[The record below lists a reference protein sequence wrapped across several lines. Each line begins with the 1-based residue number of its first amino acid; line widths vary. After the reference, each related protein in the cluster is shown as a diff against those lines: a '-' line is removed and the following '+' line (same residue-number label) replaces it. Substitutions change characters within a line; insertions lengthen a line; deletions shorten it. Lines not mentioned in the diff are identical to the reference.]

1 MSAQGL
7 FLTLEG
13 PDGSGK
19 STQFKLLVER
29 LKRHGYKVKETR
41 EPGGP
46 PLAEKIRALLL
57 STAAGGPTKEA
68 ELLLFLAARAQ
79 HVEQTIIPFLKKGYI
94 VACERF
100 SDSTYAYQ
108 VGGRGLPAG
117 VYETVNRFAT
127 KGLKPG
133 LTILLD
139 INPVLGLK
147 RAYQAKKGHDRMET
161 ETMAFARR
169 VRQSYLALAKKEPN
183 RIKVVKAEQDV
194 PVVTETIWALV
205 EKRLRRRKP

>member
-94 VACERF
+94 VACEPPMPIRW
-100 SDSTYAYQ
+100 AAAAC
-108 VGGRGLPAG
+108 LPG
-117 VYETVNRFAT
+117 FM
-127 KGLKPG
+127 KP
-133 LTILLD
+133 LT
-139 INPVLGLK
+139 
-147 RAYQAKKGHDRMET
+147 
-161 ETMAFARR
+161 
-169 VRQSYLALAKKEPN
+169 ALPP
-183 RIKVVKAEQDV
+183 KA
-194 PVVTETIWALV
+194 
-205 EKRLRRRKP
+205 

>member
-1 MSAQGL
+1 MSSQGL

-19 STQFKLLVER
+19 STQFKLLVDR

-46 PLAEKIRALLL
+46 PLSEKIRELLL
-57 STAAGGPTKEA
+57 STQHGGPTKEA

-79 HVEQTIIPFLKKGYI
+79 HVDQTILPFLHRGYI

-108 VGGRGLPAG
+108 VGGRGLSTR

-127 KGLKPG
+127 KGLKPS

-139 INPVLGLK
+139 INPTLGLK
-147 RAYQAKKGHDRMET
+147 RAYQAKKKHDRMET
-161 ETMAFARR
+161 ESSAFARR
-169 VRQSYLALAKKEPN
+169 VRQSYLALARKEPA
-183 RIKVVKAEQDV
+183 RIKVVKADQAV
-194 PVVTETIWALV
+194 PAVAEAIWTVV
-205 EKRLRRRKP
+205 EKRLKKRNF